1 MTVNFTELISLMEAI
16 PDVLTPMM
24 AIIAIVIVIMA
35 YMAVGNLIVGT
46 IDGIVTGIRDAMKFK
61 RGK

>member
-16 PDVLTPMM
+16 PDVLTPMT

-46 IDGIVTGIRDAMKFK
+46 IDGIVDGIRNAMKFK
-61 RGK
+61 K

>member
-16 PDVLTPMM
+16 PAVLTPMM

-46 IDGIVTGIRDAMKFK
+46 IDGIVTGIREAMKFRRK
-61 RGK
+61 

>member
-16 PDVLTPMM
+16 PDVLTPMT
-24 AIIAIVIVIMA
+24 AIIAIVIIIMA

-46 IDGIVTGIRDAMKFK
+46 IDGIVEGIKSAMKFK
-61 RGK
+61 K

>member
-1 MTVNFTELISLMEAI
+1 MAVNFTELISLMEAI
-16 PDVLTPMM
+16 PSVLTPMT

-46 IDGIVTGIRDAMKFK
+46 IDGIVSGIKEAMRFRK
-61 RGK
+61 R

>member
-1 MTVNFTELISLMEAI
+1 MAVNFSELISLMEAI
-16 PDVLTPMM
+16 PAVLTPMM

-46 IDGIVTGIRDAMKFK
+46 IDGIVTGIREAMKFRRK
-61 RGK
+61 

>member
-1 MTVNFTELISLMEAI
+1 MAVNFTELISLMEAI
-16 PDVLTPMM
+16 PSVLTPMM

-46 IDGIVTGIRDAMKFK
+46 IDGIVTGIREAMKFRRK
-61 RGK
+61 